1 MTAPAR
7 RARVVI
13 AEGDTNLRLQLAATL
28 AAAGHEVVDLEDGV
42 SVLELLG
49 EDEWRPDVVVVDADL
64 PRLTGLD
71 VLHELRE
78 LSPAL
83 PVILLSELPQRAL
96 ELQGRRCGAFAI
108 LEMPFESE
116 LLVEAVRRATM
127 GTSYAGPP
135 RPASG
140 RLRGRLSAEPQ
151 RPAARRASERLVAA
165 WRSWL

>member
-1 MTAPAR
+1 M
-7 RARVVI
+7 VL

-28 AAAGHEVVDLEDGV
+28 AAAGNEVVDLEDGV
-42 SVLELLG
+42 AVLELLG
-49 EDEWRPDVVVVDADL
+49 DEEWRPDVVIVDADL

-78 LSPAL
+78 LSPPI
-83 PVILLSELPQRAL
+83 PVILLTELPQRAL
-96 ELQGRRCGAFAI
+96 ELQGRRSGAFAV
-108 LEMPFESE
+108 LEMPFEAE
-116 LLVEAVRRATM
+116 LLVEAVRRATV
-127 GTSYAGPP
+127 GTSYARPP

-140 RLRGRLSAEPQ
+140 RLRARPDAEPP

>member
-1 MTAPAR
+1 MSRP
-7 RARVVI
+7 ARVVL
-13 AEGDTNLRLQLAATL
+13 AEADAPMRLQLAATL
-28 AAAGHEVVDLEDGV
+28 AAAGYEVVDLEDGV
-42 SVLELLG
+42 AVLELLG

-78 LSPAL
+78 LEPQVPA
-83 PVILLSELPQRAL
+83 ILLTERPRGALNLP
-96 ELQGRRCGAFAI
+96 GRRCGAFAI
-108 LEMPFESE
+108 LELPFEAE
-116 LLVEAVRRATM
+116 LLVEAVRRATV

-140 RLRGRLSAEPQ
+140 RLRSRADAEPQ